1 MDGRTEGRRKG
12 EREKERGG
20 DACIIY
26 LLFNKWMDMF
36 IDT

>member
-1 MDGRTEGRRKG
+1 MDRQTDRRKEG
-12 EREKERGG
+12 GREG
-20 DACIIY
+20 DACIIS